1 MESSK
6 KHILSSAAKI
16 LKENMLLT
24 LATTNSNHPCSCTAF
39 YAFDKNFNIYIWTS
53 PDTLHGRNM
62 ENNEKVAVSIFSSA
76 QKWGSMLRGVQI
88 IGRAEKIGDNELEKA
103 GNLYLKR
110 FPKAKKYAKNP
121 KDFHDPKFEG
131 RFYKIQ
137 PHEIKVLDE
146 KTFGK
151 ENYQSI
157 KL

>member
-1 MESSK
+1 MEK
-6 KHILSSAAKI
+6 RNNVLSSANSI
-16 LKENMLLT
+16 IKENMLLT
-24 LATTNSNHPCSCTAF
+24 LATTNNRHPCSCTAF

-53 PDTLHGRNM
+53 PDTLHARNI

-76 QKWGSMLRGVQI
+76 QKWGSLLRGVQI
-88 IGRAEKIGDNELEKA
+88 IGTAKKISEEELEKA

-110 FPKAKKYAKNP
+110 FPKAKKYAKKP
-121 KDFHDPKFEG
+121 KDFHNPKFEG
-131 RFYKIQ
+131 RIYKIQ

-146 KTFGK
+146 KVFGK